1 MFAKIAKSALLI
13 PLLAIAAD
21 AAPREIDSLV
31 AVVNGQIVTR
41 SEVDEAIKHN
51 REMIT
56 LSIPPGEA
64 RTKALRSREKDARDS
79 LIERELILAE
89 FAKLGGSIKDELVE
103 EDVAKIINSERF
115 GGDRQKFLK
124 ELNATGMTL
133 KRFKDLR
140 RKILVVELMRARQS
154 GGVKI
159 ITPQQLNDAYE
170 KHGDKFREES
180 FVRLRTLMIPKIS
193 GEPGDTEETQRKLI
207 KDIRTKIVKGAD
219 FDQMAKT
226 YSKDSV
232 ADKGGDRG
240 TIGEESI
247 KLRRDLKDHA
257 FRLKVGATSEVIE
270 DPYAFYLMKVESKR
284 LGNRRPLSDPEV
296 RDTAERLATLD
307 IRKASHERWIAKL
320 RKSASIRRF
329 DSKGRP
335 IPSTSKTSP
344 TSSANSLPSQRV
356 DHVAAVESEPK
367 KEKKSLLARIKHPFG
382 LFEKGE

>member
-1 MFAKIAKSALLI
+1 MFAKIARPALLL

-21 AAPREIDSLV
+21 AAPREINALA
-31 AVVNGQIVTR
+31 AVVNGQVVTQT
-41 SEVDEAIKHN
+41 EVDEAIAHT
-51 REMIT
+51 REMIMI
-56 LSIPPGEA
+56 SIPPGDE
-64 RTKALRSREKDARDS
+64 RTKQLRTLEKDALDS

-103 EDVAKIINSERF
+103 EDVAKIVNSERF

-140 RKILVVELMRARQS
+140 RKILVVELMRSRQS
-154 GGVKI
+154 GGPQI
-159 ITPQQLNDAYE
+159 STPRQLNEAYE
-170 KHGDKFREES
+170 KHSDKFREES
-180 FVRLRTLMIPKIS
+180 FVRLRTLMIPKVS
-193 GEPGDTEETQRKLI
+193 AEPGATEDSQRKLI

-226 YSKDSV
+226 YSQDSV

-247 KLRRDLKDHA
+247 ELRRDLKDRA
-257 FRLKVGATSEVIE
+257 FQLKVGAVSEVIE

-284 LGNRRPLSDPEV
+284 LGKKRPLSDPEV
-296 RDTAERLATLD
+296 RGTAERLATLD
-307 IRKASHERWIAKL
+307 LRKASHDRWIAKL

-335 IPSTSKTSP
+335 IPSSPKAKT
-344 TSSANSLPSQRV
+344 TSSVRTVPTERIE
-356 DHVAAVESEPK
+356 HVAEVEEKPK
-367 KEKKSLLARIKHPFG
+367 QKKSLLTRITHPFG